1 MRCLG
6 LYSLADVLFPNLKFI
21 AESLALTCENGT
33 QILSLPFTCFLRLLN
48 QFGMSLHTLFCYY
61 NFCQKLGGAPR
72 GWGRK
77 PQGAKVAD
85 HAWIFKLANL
95 WHKTRWNVCV
105 LVIDPHHVANGIGN
119 FTGDRH
125 QDNSRGARQFLVLS
139 FSFSSLRPEHVNSTT
154 REWSEPT

>member
-21 AESLALTCENGT
+21 AESLALTCENET
-33 QILSLPFTCFLRLLN
+33 QILSLPFECFLRLLN
-48 QFGMSLHTLFCYY
+48 PFGMSLHTLFCYY

-85 HAWIFKLANL
+85 HAWIFSLANL
-95 WHKTRWNVCV
+95 WHKTRWTSVYLSSILSTSRTELEISRV
-105 LVIDPHHVANGIGN
+105 TVIKIIPVVP
-119 FTGDRH
+119 
-125 QDNSRGARQFLVLS
+125 DNLCSHFP
-139 FSFSSLRPEHVNSTT
+139 SLH
-154 REWSEPT
+154 